1 MPHKKYGGRRRQTG
15 AVDKISIICYHDSL
29 IKLYNK
35 RIIMANSI
43 GSKNARRVLKQGKLP
58 KIKPPTNRPSGF
70 VFWIIT
76 ILLFVMFYRFS
87 SQSMDGISNLP
98 KPIAYSQ
105 LYRLL
110 EDNPSTQRITRVVI
124 IEDKIEGVFSDG
136 GKFIVNIP
144 ANDSDII
151 KTIRNNVSDVTV
163 RPSKTFLSN
172 LFYALGPTLLFF
184 GLLWFF
190 FYRGAAAGGGANRI
204 WSFGKSRARLIS
216 GDKGRVTFKD
226 VAGVDEAKEELQ
238 EVIEFLK
245 DPKKFQRLGGK
256 MPKGV
261 LLMGP
266 PGCGKTLL
274 AKAVSGEAGVPFFS
288 ISGSDFVEMF
298 VGVGAARVRDLF
310 EQAKKS
316 AKTEGKGAIIFMDE
330 IDAVGR
336 QRFAGIGG
344 GHDERE
350 QTLNALLVEM
360 DGFSTKIGVILIAAT
375 NRPDVLDPALLRP
388 GRFDRQIVIDRPDIN
403 GRKNILA
410 VHSKDVKMD
419 KNADLLS
426 LAKQTPGFSG
436 ADLANLINEAALLAA
451 RRNKEFVTSNELQE
465 SIERVMAGPQRK
477 SRVISKKEKRIVAY
491 HESGHAL
498 LRLLMPGA
506 EELHKVSIIPR
517 GTSALGYTMEL
528 PIEDRYIISKT
539 EIVNRLVVLL
549 AGRASEQI
557 VFNEITT
564 GAHNDLQ
571 VATETARRMVCEFG
585 MSDNMGHI
593 TFGRKHHEIFLGR
606 DITEERNYSDETA
619 QFIDKEITNI
629 INSAYSYAKELLEKN
644 KDKLIKLADLLL
656 EKEVLTVQEARQ
668 ATGLLQVP
676 DKNADA

>member
-1 MPHKKYGGRRRQTG
+1 MNGAGNKNTRRPLKKNRF
-15 AVDKISIICYHDSL
+15 S
-29 IKLYNK
+29 KL
-35 RIIMANSI
+35 
-43 GSKNARRVLKQGKLP
+43 
-58 KIKPPTNRPSGF
+58 KPPQNKPPGPI
-70 VFWIIT
+70 FWIIL
-76 ILLFVMFYRFS
+76 ILTFIMIYRIS
-87 SQSMDGISNLP
+87 YNSMEGITGIP
-98 KPIAYSQ
+98 KTLSYSQ
-105 LYRLL
+105 FYRLL
-110 EDNPSTQRITRVVI
+110 EDNPSTGQITEVVI
-124 IEDKIEGVFSDG
+124 IEDKIEGMFADNSRFSL
-136 GKFIVNIP
+136 NIP
-144 ANDSDII
+144 SNDSDII
-151 KTIRNNVSDVTV
+151 QLIRNNVGDVRV

-172 LFYALGPTLLFF
+172 LFYAVGPTLLFF

-190 FYRGAAAGGGANRI
+190 FFRSGGAGAGGAGKI
-204 WSFGKSRARLIS
+204 WAFGKSRAKLIA
-216 GDKGRVTFKD
+216 GDKAKVTFKD
-226 VAGVDEAKEELQ
+226 VAGVNEAKEELQ

-274 AKAVSGEAGVPFFS
+274 ARAVSGEAGVPFFS

-316 AKTEGKGAIIFMDE
+316 AKVEGKGAIIFMDE

-403 GRKNILA
+403 GREEILR

-419 KNADLLS
+419 KDADIS
-426 LAKQTPGFSG
+426 SIAKQTPGFSG
-436 ADLANLINEAALLAA
+436 ADLANLINEGALLAA
-451 RRNKEFVTSNELQE
+451 RRGKQSVTSSELQE

-477 SRVISKKEKRIVAY
+477 SRVISKKEKRIVAF

-498 LRLLMPGA
+498 LRLLMPSTD
-506 EELHKVSIIPR
+506 ELHKVSIIPR

-549 AGRASEQI
+549 GGRASEQI
-557 VFNEITT
+557 IFNEITT

-571 VATETARRMVCEFG
+571 VATDTARRMVCEFG
-585 MSDNMGHI
+585 MSDKLGYLI
-593 TFGRKHHEIFLGR
+593 FGKKHHQVFLGR
-606 DITEERNYSDETA
+606 DIAEERNYSDDTA
-619 QFIDKEITNI
+619 ELIDNEVRNI
-629 INSAYSYAKELLEKN
+629 VDRCYKHAEDLLRKNSDKLTRLADALLER
-644 KDKLIKLADLLL
+644 
-656 EKEVLTVQEARQ
+656 EVLSGLEAKQ
-668 ATGLLQVP
+668 VTGLEHTPEVKEKPQ
-676 DKNADA
+676 DKSDKASDAKKNTESPQA